1 MKEREKYITNTK
13 EIKSPCILSK
23 IVDRFTVY
31 LDFKKLLKWVNS
43 G

>member
-13 EIKSPCILSK
+13 EIKSPCVLSK

-31 LDFKKLLKWVNS
+31 LDFQNTIKI